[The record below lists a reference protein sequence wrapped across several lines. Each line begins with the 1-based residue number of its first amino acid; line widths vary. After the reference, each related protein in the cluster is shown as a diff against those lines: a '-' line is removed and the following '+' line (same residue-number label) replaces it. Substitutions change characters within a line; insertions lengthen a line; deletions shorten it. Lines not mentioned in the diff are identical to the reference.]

1 MQQDSDF
8 WLPALAAVGA
18 VVVAVCAS
26 YFGGFLGIGLVGL
39 AIGFAAVRY
48 DLEKQD
54 MGGGFPS
61 PSLYARQVAVRE
73 QMTAD
78 ERIAHRAGIHA
89 LWRPLFIAKTIS
101 IGLVALGFG
110 GYLFL

>member
-1 MQQDSDF
+1 MPQDFDD
-8 WLPALAAVGA
+8 WLPALAAVGGVILA
-18 VVVAVCAS
+18 VIAS
-26 YFGGFLGIGLVGL
+26 YFGGFLGIGLAGL
-39 AIGFAAVRY
+39 LIGFAAVRY

-54 MGGGFPS
+54 VGGGFPS
-61 PSLYARQVAVRE
+61 AHLYAKQVAVRE
-73 QMTAD
+73 QMTPD

-101 IGLVALGFG
+101 IGLIVLGFG